1 MYMLDKIIELI
12 DKIGPLF
19 YIIIPA
25 LFTVYYNTKAK
36 VQEKEKQLVKQNKEK
51 LKKNMKYENMKSHV

>member
-1 MYMLDKIIELI
+1 MLDKIIELI

-25 LFTVYYNTKAK
+25 LFTVYYNTKTK

-51 LKKNMKYENMKSHV
+51 AQEKYEI